1 MDIQGEIRSEMNN
14 LTEVIL
20 NNNKTFHIPDFQRD
34 FVWKSEQAIEL
45 FHDFEEDTN
54 NFQTET
60 SKLPGYLLGNIV
72 LIDAEDKW
80 LVVDGQQRLTTLTLM
95 FKALYEIVKKKA
107 YDLSSQDHDRWLK
120 RLADLDKGFYNL
132 DDAGEILGLKITHE
146 PSLPFGDYY
155 KGLIRDIPDIEPRVQ
170 SDENIDDVYNTILEK
185 VQELNDSQLF
195 RFIAYL
201 RTKVMLIVTT
211 APSHSKAFQLFEV
224 LNDRGR
230 SLEPLDLVKN
240 RLLKKLSTAG
250 YQQTDIEEFNKNWSG
265 FLNNLQITKR
275 RIINSS
281 TFMKHFIVAEFGENV
296 KQDKLFE
303 FFQKNRDEKG
313 KARIAT
319 DEILP
324 ISRKLLKVSRQY
336 QEIEKDPMNNSFS
349 SHQNMFILFKILG
362 LKQLHPLLIVFYE
375 SNQEIKDRVLD
386 AAVRYGASI
395 LFSYTQTNTIE
406 RELPLLIKK
415 ILGKNLSDDEKAN
428 IVVNELDNLIA
439 RRRKLIE
446 TIIPTKDFANA
457 RGTAQKKA
465 IDMLKFIEL
474 YFNNNTSIITVP
486 RGKKISVEHILSRSL
501 KIDLKEYG
509 FENDEEHID
518 YLNRIGNLTLL
529 YNVENSGLGNAAFGD
544 KISAY
549 KKTDFILTKTIVQKV
564 ETSVKSGKTAM
575 NVNLINEYQPN
586 YITKGKRIWS
596 KKDID
601 RRGEDIA
608 KLVSFLVSKK

>member
-1 MDIQGEIRSEMNN
+1 
-14 LTEVIL
+14 
-20 NNNKTFHIPDFQRD
+20 
-34 FVWKSEQAIEL
+34 
-45 FHDFEEDTN
+45 
-54 NFQTET
+54 
-60 SKLPGYLLGNIV
+60 
-72 LIDAEDKW
+72 
-80 LVVDGQQRLTTLTLM
+80 M

-211 APSHSKAFQLFEV
+211 APSNSKAFQLFEV

>member
-1 MDIQGEIRSEMNN
+1 
-14 LTEVIL
+14 
-20 NNNKTFHIPDFQRD
+20 
-34 FVWKSEQAIEL
+34 
-45 FHDFEEDTN
+45 
-54 NFQTET
+54 
-60 SKLPGYLLGNIV
+60 
-72 LIDAEDKW
+72 
-80 LVVDGQQRLTTLTLM
+80 
-95 FKALYEIVKKKA
+95 
-107 YDLSSQDHDRWLK
+107 
-120 RLADLDKGFYNL
+120 
-132 DDAGEILGLKITHE
+132 
-146 PSLPFGDYY
+146 
-155 KGLIRDIPDIEPRVQ
+155 
-170 SDENIDDVYNTILEK
+170 
-185 VQELNDSQLF
+185 
-195 RFIAYL
+195 
-201 RTKVMLIVTT
+201 
-211 APSHSKAFQLFEV
+211 
-224 LNDRGR
+224 
-230 SLEPLDLVKN
+230 
-240 RLLKKLSTAG
+240 
-250 YQQTDIEEFNKNWSG
+250 
-265 FLNNLQITKR
+265 
-275 RIINSS
+275 
-281 TFMKHFIVAEFGENV
+281 MKHFIVAEFGENV